1 MEFII
6 NLQLA
11 QHLGEEG
18 LGHYM
23 SLLPIFFLI
32 VIIASLEL
40 PISLSKFIAEKE
52 RSYHREALRHTIF
65 YTVIL
70 TGFLLTFFIVLFTFF
85 PIFSEYHSTI
95 RWLFVVAIPIT
106 AFSSLCRGYFMGVH
120 QMGKVAVSNFLR
132 KGVQLILLIFVFR
145 LYDFSGDTALFIALT
160 LFLLA
165 EAVVCLYLL
174 FSFYLYWI
182 RSKDDSFKQVPRKEV
197 GKALLE
203 VSVPTTILRVFHAA
217 THAIQPFLIKAAL
230 IHSGM
235 DVTTSTEQFGL
246 LAGVALT
253 IGFFPAFI
261 AHSLLIAL
269 IPIVSE
275 AWSKHEMKKVK
286 RLLKNVMVITAVYS
300 IPSILLFYFY
310 GHLLTGMFF
319 ESISATVYLQLLWPY
334 FLFHFFIIPFQA
346 FLIGIGLVKEAMYHI
361 IWSTV
366 ISYLVIW
373 VLGSMPSLGMLGVIL
388 GMNTGAVLSASL
400 HFFSIKEKLSLTL
413 RPKYLK

>member
-1 MEFII
+1 M
-6 NLQLA
+6 
-11 QHLGEEG
+11 
-18 LGHYM
+18 
-23 SLLPIFFLI
+23 
-32 VIIASLEL
+32 
-40 PISLSKFIAEKE
+40 
-52 RSYHREALRHTIF
+52 
-65 YTVIL
+65 
-70 TGFLLTFFIVLFTFF
+70 
-85 PIFSEYHSTI
+85 
-95 RWLFVVAIPIT
+95 
-106 AFSSLCRGYFMGVH
+106 
-120 QMGKVAVSNFLR
+120 
-132 KGVQLILLIFVFR
+132 
-145 LYDFSGDTALFIALT
+145 
-160 LFLLA
+160 
-165 EAVVCLYLL
+165 
-174 FSFYLYWI
+174 
-182 RSKDDSFKQVPRKEV
+182 
-197 GKALLE
+197 
-203 VSVPTTILRVFHAA
+203 
-217 THAIQPFLIKAAL
+217 
-230 IHSGM
+230 
-235 DVTTSTEQFGL
+235 
-246 LAGVALT
+246 
-253 IGFFPAFI
+253 
-261 AHSLLIAL
+261 